1 MEKMTPMVEQYYL
14 IKKRYPDAIL
24 LFRLGDFY
32 EMFDEDAKIASSILN
47 IALTSRQNLPMCGI
61 PFHSA
66 ESYIKKLLE
75 AGYKVAI
82 CEQLEDPSKAKGIVK
97 RDVVR
102 VITPGTYVESESPE
116 EKTLIAV
123 FYGEQDMASVA
134 LVDINKGYIA
144 YMEGKRDRIISEL
157 SKFEISTLILPEEER
172 IEVNDRVFVDK
183 LDRNLFK
190 AGIANFYL
198 DSVFNREALNQLRE
212 TPLSYITTGIAL
224 YYIREILLLPTDHI
238 LKIEPLRHTLESPLD
253 SNAIRHL
260 ELIQNLRDGSRR
272 YTLIEVLDKTE
283 TPQGKQLLKEIILNP
298 LRDPKEITERLRAVE
313 ELMSLNIT
321 PLLKGIGDLE
331 RIGVRV
337 KMKLA
342 KPKELINLRDS
353 LKKILK
359 IREVLSGAESRI
371 LREIREKLLV
381 PVEVIELIDRSIE
394 EDFTLSRIIKEGYS
408 EMLDEYR
415 RIKENSEKLLSQF
428 EEEERRRTGIPN
440 LKVGYNRVF
449 GYYVEVTK
457 SHLHKVPRDYMRKQT
472 LTQAER
478 FTTER
483 LKDLE
488 EKILSAQGKIE
499 EIEKELYNEVLS
511 RISEFQEVISQL
523 GRSTGFLDVL
533 NSLSVVA
540 RERNYIKPTITSD
553 GNIIIKDGRH
563 PVVEASSNE
572 PFIPNDTVIL
582 KDKPIHII
590 TGPNMSGKST
600 YIRQVALIVIMAQIG
615 SFVPAREAFITP
627 VDMILTRIGTAD
639 YLARGLSTFMVEMTE
654 TANIIRKA
662 TANSLIILDEVGR
675 GTSTYDGLSI
685 AWATIEYIRNRI
697 GAKTLF
703 ATHYHELTDLAE
715 IFPEVLNYHVEVK
728 EYKDRVIFTHKVKPG
743 RINKSYGIY
752 VAKIAGLP
760 EEIIC
765 RAKEIMEELEGKR
778 EMELTSLPLFED
790 EIIATL
796 KSINIKRIT
805 PIEAYIILEEL
816 YKKITQR
823 ES

>member
-14 IKKRYPDAIL
+14 IKERYPDAIL

-66 ESYIKKLLE
+66 ENYIKKLLE

-102 VITPGTYVESESPE
+102 VITPGSYVESESPE

-123 FYGEQDMASVA
+123 FYSEQDMASVA
-134 LVDINKGYIA
+134 LVNINKGYIG
-144 YMEGKRDRIISEL
+144 YVEGKRDRIISEL
-157 SKFEISTLILPEEER
+157 SKFEISTLIIPEGER
-172 IEVNDRVFVDK
+172 VEIGNRIFVDR

-190 AGIANFYL
+190 TGIAHFYL
-198 DSVFNREALNQLRE
+198 DSVSKKEAITQLRE
-212 TPLSYITTGIAL
+212 FPLSYITTGIAL

-238 LKIEPLRHTLESPLD
+238 LKIEPLKHTLESPLD

-260 ELIQNLRDGSRR
+260 ELIQNLRDGSRK

-313 ELMSLNIT
+313 ELMNLNVT

-359 IREVLSGAESRI
+359 IREVLSPAESRI
-371 LREIREKLLV
+371 LREIREKLVV

-394 EDFTLSRIIKEGYS
+394 EDFNLSRIIKEGYS
-408 EMLDEYR
+408 EILDEYR
-415 RIKENSEKLLSQF
+415 RIKENSEKLLAQF
-428 EEEERRRTGIPN
+428 EEEERRKTGIPS

-449 GYYVEVTK
+449 GYYIEVTK
-457 SHLHKVPRDYMRKQT
+457 SHLHRVPKDYIRKQT
-472 LTQAER
+472 LSQAER

-499 EIEKELYNEVLS
+499 EIEKELYNEVLYK
-511 RISEFQEVISQL
+511 ISEFQDVISQT
-523 GRSTGFLDVL
+523 GRNIGFLDVL
-533 NSLSVVA
+533 NSFSVVA
-540 RERNYIKPTITSD
+540 RERNYVKPTITSD

-563 PVVEASSNE
+563 PVVEAWSDE

-582 KDKPIHII
+582 KDRPIHII

-615 SFVPAREAFITP
+615 SFVPAKEAFITP

-654 TANIIRKA
+654 TANIILKA
-662 TANSLIILDEVGR
+662 TSNSLIILDEVGR

-685 AWATIEYIRNRI
+685 AWATVEYIRNRI

-728 EYKDRVIFTHKVKPG
+728 EYRDRVIFTHKVKPG
-743 RINKSYGIY
+743 RITKSYGIY
-752 VAKIAGLP
+752 VAKLAGLP
-760 EEIIC
+760 EEIIE
-765 RAKEIMEELEGKR
+765 RAKEIMEKLEGKR
-778 EMELTSLPLFED
+778 EMELAPLPLFEN
-790 EIIATL
+790 EIIARL
-796 KSINIKRIT
+796 KSINIKRMT
-805 PIEAYIILEEL
+805 PLEAYLILEEL
-816 YKKITQR
+816 HKKITQR